1 MALEKV
7 VQNIRAEGRAQ
18 ADATVATAR
27 KEADAILADARR
39 QAEELRA
46 RRAAEATAAADALGK
61 RETASADLD
70 ARRLRLTAERE
81 LLGTIRAEAEK
92 RLAALPPAQREAHLK
107 ALVAKANVPDG
118 RVWVAAQDEA
128 AARKLGLNVAGTFQ
142 GLGGV
147 IVESVDGATRENL
160 RYETILEEAWTES
173 LGQVAAKLMKA

>member
-18 ADATVATAR
+18 ADATVAAAR

-46 RRAAEATAAADALGK
+46 RRAAEATAAADALTK

-81 LLGTIRAEAEK
+81 LMTAIRADAEK
-92 RLAALPPAQREAHLK
+92 RLGALPAAAREAHVK
-107 ALVAKANVPDG
+107 ALVQKANVSGG
-118 RVWVAAQDEA
+118 RVWVAQQDEA
-128 AARKLGLNVAGTFQ
+128 AARKLGLNVVGTFQ

-147 IVESVDGATRENL
+147 IVESPDGTTRENL
-160 RYETILEEAWTES
+160 RYETILEEVWTES
-173 LGQVAAKLMKA
+173 LGQVASKLMKA